1 MKETAAGGS
10 AAAREPARWA
20 PSFDHVWLAALLAA
34 TWGVVNGFPVDQTD
48 YWWTVKLGDA
58 LWATGQLPTTNTL
71 AATPVREPYVEQQWL
86 AQLVLAAVHRAG
98 GLPAALLLRAA
109 STTLAVWLV
118 YLACRRAGVSTSA
131 AGLATLA
138 ALLLA
143 FPGAATRPQLLAL
156 PLFALFL
163 AATVRAPGGGWTLV
177 ALPLAMVLWVNV
189 HGSFPLGLGLVGVAL
204 LGRVWELRWEPGA
217 LGDGGVRRLALLLG
231 LCTAAVLCNP
241 YGLGIVPWLADFLT
255 LHTGGKEAAVM
266 ATEWMPTSIR
276 EQPGLYYFASVA
288 LLASLLIRV
297 GPPPPADGLR
307 LLAFGFLAL
316 TTIRSTTWWG
326 LAHAPTLAWALAA
339 LAATPDSPLP
349 KRRRDRPL
357 LHTALIAL
365 CLLTAV
371 LGLPGVRSALTG
383 EEVPI
388 ADPRQ
393 PRRAAEY
400 LAEFAMP
407 LRLFNALDW
416 GGYLGWRLGPHHQ
429 LYIDGR
435 LGIYPSAVF
444 RDYWAI
450 SGGRAGWAE
459 RLQAHGMDAIVASR
473 EDQPDLVEALAQQA
487 DWRPTYCD
495 EQAVVYLRPGLAAG
509 PEVPCTAAR

>member
-1 MKETAAGGS
+1 MKDISAGGS
-10 AAAREPARWA
+10 TAARQPARWA
-20 PSFDHVWLAALLAA
+20 PGFDHVWLAALLAA

-71 AATPVREPYVEQQWL
+71 AVTPVREPYVEQQWL
-86 AQLVLAAVHRAG
+86 AQLILAATHRAG
-98 GLPAALLLRAA
+98 GLHAALLLRAVSMTA
-109 STTLAVWLV
+109 AMWLV
-118 YLACRRAGVSTSA
+118 YAACRRAGVGTSA
-131 AGLATLA
+131 AGVATLA

-163 AATVRAPGGGWTLV
+163 AATVRAPGQPWTLV
-177 ALPLAMVLWVNV
+177 ALPLAMVLWVNL

-204 LGRVWELRWEPGA
+204 LGRLWELRWEPGA
-217 LGDGGVRRLALLLG
+217 LGDGSLRRLALLLG
-231 LCTAAVLCNP
+231 LCGAAIFCNP

-288 LLASLLIRV
+288 LLASLLVRV

-339 LAATPDSPLP
+339 LGAKRVGALAAP
-349 KRRRDRPL
+349 RRDRPL
-357 LHTALIAL
+357 LHTALNAL

-371 LGLPGVRSALTG
+371 LGLPGVRGALAG
-383 EEVPI
+383 QEVPI

-400 LAEFAMP
+400 LAGLATP

-416 GGYLGWRLGPHHQ
+416 GGYLGWRLGPRHQ

-435 LGIYPSAVF
+435 LGIYVSAVF

-450 SGGRAGWAE
+450 SGGRPGWAE
-459 RLQAHGMDAIVASR
+459 RLQAYGMDAIVASR
-473 EDQPDLVEALAQQA
+473 DDQPDLVEALAQQA
-487 DWRPTYCD
+487 GWRPAYCD
-495 EQAVVYLRPGLAAG
+495 EQAVVYLRPGLTAG
-509 PEVPCTAAR
+509 REVPCAAVR